1 MLDIIK
7 EEILCTIKKKRFII
21 LTALLFVFEIVNIID
36 DKGDFFN
43 DLIYFFSVQDII
55 TMFFSPFA
63 GVILII
69 SVYRR
74 KYTSKS
80 IVQIKKHHQ
89 KRYVGVL
96 ARAIA
101 GSVIL
106 VGFYVIMAIVVLLI
120 GVIFGAHM
128 TGEQTGALLLRF
140 LTECFASIATYVVA
154 LFWLYVFA
162 FPVIPAILYAAM
174 MLIHPIYSRLYTFYS
189 HIGYKIAVI
198 VLPKVTGDASY
209 STLLMN
215 NLEWRY
221 VGIWILQV
229 AVFLLLTMLVFKL
242 KKYKPFKTK
251 IDIKDMVQLE
261 GDAFVEEELPLE

>member
-1 MLDIIK
+1 MLEIIK
-7 EEILCTIKKKRFII
+7 EEFFGTIKKKRFII
-21 LTALLFVFEIVNIID
+21 LTALLFVFNIVNIII
-36 DKGDFFN
+36 DKGAFFN
-43 DLIYFFSVQDII
+43 DLIYFLNVQDAISQ
-55 TMFFSPFA
+55 MFTPFA
-63 GVILII
+63 GVILLI
-69 SVYRR
+69 SVYRK
-74 KYTSKS
+74 KYTSSS
-80 IVQIKKHHQ
+80 IVQVKKHNQ

-101 GSVIL
+101 GSAIL
-106 VGFYVIMAIVVLLI
+106 AGFYVILAIVLLLL
-120 GVIFGAHM
+120 GVILGAHM
-128 TGEQTGALLLRF
+128 TGEQTGAILLRL
-140 LTECFASIATYVVA
+140 LTECFASIATYVVS

-162 FPVIPAILYAAM
+162 FPIVPAILYAAM
-174 MLIHPIYSRLYTFYS
+174 MLILPVYSSLFTFYS

-209 STLLMN
+209 TTLLLN

-242 KKYKPFKTK
+242 KKYKPFKKK
-251 IDIKDMVQLE
+251 IDVEGIVQLE